1 MMKQLTVVLCL
12 LACLTAIGAYA
23 GTDAKQVELEN
34 SLQTDIVTP
43 HYDWATNYVGG
54 PIRAL
59 FFVNMGS
66 YDGTWADEGT
76 RLREVI
82 ELGERFALKA
92 DAVYYGGSGNKWAFH
107 GNALG
112 AERAERLLSK
122 PYQLYVIAGF
132 PLEKLPA
139 KMQYEILSNVAQ
151 GAGLLCC
158 GPGSEFMTDKRKLA
172 TPSMLTDAL
181 PTVDGKNIG
190 DWAAAY
196 KLGKGRG
203 VWLKYASGSLMPT
216 KEFSYRALHEVDY
229 WMLLVGRAAQWASG
243 LETDVKLTTAD
254 KLPLHCQAD
263 GDGQRVAQ
271 FVVSTASGAPFQ
283 GTLSLQIVRAADGTI
298 LPAGPPTNIS
308 TANAAH
314 QDSATLNYGKI
325 LAGDYYVN
333 AVVRSKRGVEAC
345 GATTFVVDSD
355 YGVDSVS
362 TDRTF
367 VERGDTIHGTVK
379 LRGALPAVCSVQI
392 CFRDSY
398 GRIIAVQTIPVLGG
412 RTEFPFEY
420 KPDQF
425 ATILMRAEAT
435 LISDT
440 LVDMKT
446 ASFTVPKRRQG
457 QMNFTMWD
465 TPQDPLGFYV
475 WQQLKDAG
483 YNISLIGSFSDRPT
497 PEILKACDITVAPY
511 STRILDPKDEKGY
524 MLPVCWNDEPAVS
537 EYVQKIVDN
546 QKHHREAGVFVYSL
560 GDEGVTKGCC
570 VSPACIAA
578 YRRWLQGQYGTIE
591 KLNDSWGSTYKS
603 FDEVDLLDHKDNM
616 ETASQLKNFSR
627 WYDRQ
632 AFARYNLA
640 QFSERF
646 GKAYSAND
654 PLAKTGFEGT
664 GGFGDDYDSI
674 MGCNNFY
681 GPYPSIG
688 DDVLRSAYPRDR
700 VRSNWMGYSKTGDAL
715 SDAAWRMVM
724 KNMDSVWYWMWS
736 GIGDFW
742 GYVRPTFDYFDATA
756 DVTNEMKPVR
766 EGLGDLLLQSKMT
779 DSGIA
784 VFYSL
789 PSALASSLE
798 NTKDFTTAE
807 SDHQT
812 WTQLTYDLG
821 LDFRYLTD
829 KMLSAGALKQGGF
842 KVLWLPL
849 TQAMSPEQ
857 AQVIRQFVQDGGT
870 VIADVRPAVYNEH
883 CKPLAQGLL
892 DDVFGIKRAGR
903 GKSVVGVAAIKAQ
916 LCGEPLDVKLDGSK
930 LDPETQ
936 LAGAQALAQADKTPL
951 LLVNKLGK
959 GQAILLNFTVT
970 TPKSDDPQ
978 ANETRQLLRA
988 LYDAAGVK
996 GVVGI
1001 AAPDGAPLPM
1011 SESRIWRNGDALV
1024 FGTWQQMKNAWFA
1037 PKGGTSAGAPVATR
1051 MTLPA
1056 AAHVYDLR
1064 AHKYL
1069 GKVSSIDTK
1078 LRWGRPNFFAALPYK
1093 IGPAQVSLSAATA
1106 KPGQPLTATV
1116 TLDVPAKSAAKQAV
1130 YVEVIDPAGNKPQWG
1145 RQPLLLQ
1152 GGKGSV
1158 QLLPAFNDQPG
1169 KWSVRATELFSGQSA
1184 QASWT
1189 VK

>member
-1 MMKQLTVVLCL
+1 MKQLAVVLCL
-12 LACLTAIGAYA
+12 LAMLTGLSAFA

-34 SLQTDIVTP
+34 SLQTSIVTP
-43 HYDWATNYVGG
+43 HYEWGMNYVGG

-92 DAVYYGGSGNKWAFH
+92 DAVYYGGSGEKWNFH

-112 AERAERLLSK
+112 AERAEKLLGK
-122 PYQLYVIAGF
+122 PYQLYVMAGI
-132 PLEKLPA
+132 PLDKLPA
-139 KMQYEILSNVAQ
+139 KLQYEILSNVAK

-158 GPGSEFMTDKRKLA
+158 GPGTEFMTDKRKLPLPGA
-172 TPSMLTDAL
+172 LADAL
-181 PTVDGKNIG
+181 PTVDDKNIA
-190 DWAAAY
+190 DWAAAF

-203 VWLKYASGSLMPT
+203 VWLKYGSSALMPG

-229 WMLLVGRAAQWASG
+229 WMLLVGRAAQWAAG
-243 LETDVKLTTAD
+243 LGSDLQLSAVLGKSPAHAPALGGKVGE
-254 KLPLHCQAD
+254 
-263 GDGQRVAQ
+263 
-271 FVVSTASGAPFQ
+271 VVVNSTSANPVS
-283 GTLSLQIVRAADGTI
+283 GTLTLQLVRPEDGVTVNLPEVQVAPAEGKPVAVPITI
-298 LPAGPPTNIS
+298 PKLRAGE
-308 TANAAH
+308 
-314 QDSATLNYGKI
+314 
-325 LAGDYYVN
+325 YYLN
-333 AVVRSKRGVEAC
+333 AVVKSKRGTEAC
-345 GATTFVVDSD
+345 GAGNVVLDST
-355 YGVDSVS
+355 YGVDSV
-362 TDRTF
+362 TMNGTYA
-367 VERGDTIHGTVK
+367 ERGDTISGKALV
-379 LRGALPAVCSVQI
+379 RGILPAGSVLQLRL
-392 CFRDSY
+392 RDGY
-398 GRIIAVQTIPVLGG
+398 GRVLSQQDFPVKAGQV
-412 RTEFPFEY
+412 EYPFSY

-425 ATILMRAEAT
+425 ATILMRAEAV
-435 LISDT
+435 LLDGGSE
-440 LVDMKT
+440 VEMKQT
-446 ASFTVPKRRQG
+446 SFTVPKRRHG

-465 TPQDPLGFYV
+465 TPQDPLGYYV
-475 WQQLKDAG
+475 WDQLKDAG
-483 YNISLIGSFSDRPT
+483 FNISLIGSFSDRPT
-497 PEILKACDITVAPY
+497 PTVMKACDISVAPY
-511 STRILDPKDEKGY
+511 STRIQDPKDEKGY
-524 MLPVCWNDEPAVS
+524 MLPVCWNDEPAVA

-560 GDEGVTKGCC
+560 GDEGVTLGCC
-570 VSPACIAA
+570 VSPACIAS
-578 YRRWLQGQYGTIE
+578 YRRWLQGQYGTID
-591 KLNDSWGSTYKS
+591 KLNDSWGTTYNS

-616 ETASQLKNFSR
+616 ETASIAKNFPR

-632 AFARYNLA
+632 AFARFNLA
-640 QFSERF
+640 RFSGRF
-646 GKAYSAND
+646 GDAYSKLD

-664 GGFGDDYDSI
+664 GGFGDDYDAI
-674 MGCNNFY
+674 MGMNNFY

-688 DDVLRSAYPRDR
+688 DDILRSAYPRDR

-789 PSALASSLE
+789 PSALASQLE
-798 NTKDFTTAE
+798 NSKDFTTAE

-821 LDFRYLTD
+821 LDFRYVTD
-829 KMLSAGALKQGGF
+829 KMLNSGALKQGGF
-842 KVLWLPL
+842 KALWLPMS
-849 TQAMSPEQ
+849 QAMSPEQ
-857 AQVIRQFVQDGGT
+857 AQIIRQFVQDGGT
-870 VIADVRPAVYNEH
+870 VIADIRPGVYNEH

-892 DDVFGIKRAGR
+892 DDVFGIKRTAR
-903 GKSVVGVAAIKAQ
+903 GKSVVGSAVIKAD
-916 LCGEPLDVKLDGSK
+916 LSGSK
-930 LDPETQ
+930 LDVN
-936 LAGAQALAQADKTPL
+936 LAGAKIDPDTQVAGAQVLAQADKTPL

-959 GQAILLNFTVT
+959 GQAILLNFAPIV
-970 TPKSDDPQ
+970 PKSDDPQ
-978 ANETRQLLRA
+978 ADQARQLLHA
-988 LYDAAGVK
+988 LYNAAGVK

-1001 AAPDGAPLPM
+1001 TAPGGAPLPT
-1011 SESRIWRNGDALV
+1011 SESRVWRNGDALV

-1037 PKGGTSAGAPVATR
+1037 PKGGVVAGAPVPAH
-1051 MTLPA
+1051 MTLTAP
-1056 AAHVYDLR
+1056 AHVYDLR

-1069 GKVSSIDTK
+1069 GKVSSLDTK
-1078 LRWGRPNFFAALPYK
+1078 LRWGRANFFAAMPYK
-1093 IGPAQVSLSAATA
+1093 IGPTQISLSTATP
-1106 KPGQPLTATV
+1106 KSGQPFTATIAV
-1116 TLDVPAKSAAKQAV
+1116 DVPAKSAERQAV
-1130 YVEVIDPAGNKPQWG
+1130 YVEVIDPAGDKPFWG
-1145 RQPLLLQ
+1145 RQPVLLQ

-1169 KWSVRATELFSGQSA
+1169 KWTVRATELFSGQSA